1 MLNKT
6 QLIFKQSKKGLSP
19 FNVVDKAANHFE
31 AKKIISRQM
40 GDNKKTKLANFIVQT
55 SFGKWYTIRSVEKIL
70 NNKSLKK
77 N

>member
-1 MLNKT
+1 MTKLK
-6 QLIFKQSKKGLSP
+6 
-19 FNVVDKAANHFE
+19 

-55 SFGKWYTIRSVEKIL
+55 SFGKWYTIKSVEKIL
-70 NNKSLKK
+70 NKKYLKK